1 MLARKE
7 QTQMGT
13 DLPKE
18 WIMEV
23 TNLLKSVYLESFKD
37 DPRTFEVF
45 GFTYPDELLVIISF
59 VDNEK
64 NVLSPVSLFI
74 SIDITEKTKLK
85 KIKDKL
91 LDTTGV
97 FFDDFF
103 QNMNHENEES
113 VYQSHWSEGEHDGF
127 QFFYKV
133 SRENIRQTME
143 ATRLLFESGFY
154 TDTSEDEQ

>member
-7 QTQMGT
+7 QNVLGKE
-13 DLPKE
+13 LPKE
-18 WIMEV
+18 WLEEV
-23 TNLLKSVYLESFKD
+23 TSLLKSVYLENFKN

-45 GFTYPDELLVIISF
+45 GFTYPDELLVIFSF
-59 VDNEK
+59 VDNHK
-64 NVLSPVSLFI
+64 NTISPVSLFV
-74 SIDITEKTKLK
+74 SIDINEKSKLK

-91 LDTTGV
+91 IDTTGV
-97 FFDDFF
+97 FFDEFF
-103 QNMNHENEES
+103 QNMNSDEES

-143 ATRLLFESGFY
+143 ATKLLIDSGFY
-154 TDTSEDEQ
+154 TDTSDEEQ